1 MNKIGL
7 ILTLA
12 ALLGAGAAALIVGA
26 KGGSTTPTAS
36 VSTPEKKSGCCAG
49 HSQ

>member
-12 ALLGAGAAALIVGA
+12 ALLGAGAAALVIGA
-26 KGGSTTPTAS
+26 KGGSTSATAT
-36 VSTPEKKSGCCAG
+36 VSAPDKASCCPD
-49 HSQ
+49 HNK

>member
-7 ILTLA
+7 ILALA

-26 KGGSTTPTAS
+26 KGGSTTPTA
-36 VSTPEKKSGCCAG
+36 VSTPAKASCCSG
-49 HSQ
+49 HNK

>member
-7 ILTLA
+7 ILALA

-26 KGGSTTPTAS
+26 KGGSTAPTAS
-36 VSTPEKKSGCCAG
+36 VSTPEKASCCSG
-49 HSQ
+49 HNK